1 MGYKLEDWRN
11 RLSER
16 SDLSTSVTHLTRHS
30 DGRNL
35 LEQIFKILDDR
46 KLIGST
52 TDSGFIV
59 GKTPAVCF
67 QDAPLHSIG
76 QNVWF
81 EQKFRKE
88 NPSAKTRYLGTGLVF
103 KKNYAYKKGARPV
116 LYEQTSI
123 AKELLPDSE
132 WWRIVNFNLKNGDNI
147 IDWTHER
154 EWRCPKEFKFALSE
168 VTLLLTNKNLYR
180 KFIEGCEERELD
192 YHKKIKGIVLLN
204 ELVF

>member
-1 MGYKLEDWRN
+1 MGYNLEEWES

-16 SDLSTSVTHLTRHS
+16 SDLSTSITHLTRQGS
-30 DGRNL
+30 SKNL
-35 LEQIFKILDDR
+35 LEKLFEILAEK

-52 TDSGFIV
+52 TKSGFIV
-59 GKTPAVCF
+59 GDTPAVCF

-76 QNVWF
+76 QNIWF
-81 EQKFRKE
+81 EQKFRKS
-88 NPSAKTRYLGTGLVF
+88 NPSSKVRYLGAGFVF

-116 LYEQTSI
+116 IYEQTSK
-123 AKELLPDSE
+123 AKELLPPEE
-132 WWRIVNFNLKNGDNI
+132 WWRIVNFNLSNDESI

-154 EWRCPKEFKFALSE
+154 EWRCPNVFKFALSE

-180 KFIEGCEERELD
+180 KFMQECESRELNLH
-192 YHKKIKGIVLLN
+192 HKIRGIVLTS